1 MTVRITGQCRPDR
14 GTIDKSSAGRDYRM
28 STFENDIEPVVS
40 VQNRRWGALDDTHDE
55 DFLGRGQVKSYDGIS
70 AIEPGFGNARVNRR
84 RTLETG
90 SWTWTSSRNHGCGWG
105 TNLGDYALRKAACS
119 HQSSSASTFIRFT

>member
-28 STFENDIEPVVS
+28 PTFDNDIEPVVS

-70 AIEPGFGNARVNRR
+70 AIEPGLRAKVEACQVAREGEAHQTATHVDA
-84 RTLETG
+84 TLVAPGDLTLTEQRQVSTG
-90 SWTWTSSRNHGCGWG
+90 SQN
-105 TNLGDYALRKAACS
+105 
-119 HQSSSASTFIRFT
+119 